1 MCCTRVNSRTNKKIK
16 ETIGF
21 NTTSCHL
28 CWSAWRVGSFR
39 RSLSVLSSMS
49 SILFSNSSFWSWNAF
64 FNTARASASLCLV
77 PRRFWMLSNSKQR
90 WSAIVLQEVLCSEL
104 PLLRWYWAL
113 VRMPSRPMAV
123 DSNVLTSWIA
133 SLRSFSSRSV
143 CFLFIL
149 LVASTVCRSRR
160 RVPDRELWLCT
171 NSATWD
177 RASCR
182 LSTTW
187 LASSNSWKQSSAL
200 PWRRW
205 RSSARPRA
213 PSFARWPCR
222 LCSSP
227 FLLSISAAW
236 SWKGRERYWP
246 LRYTMV

>member
-1 MCCTRVNSRTNKKIK
+1 MQPSPLFTPRVSSPSQC
-16 ETIGF
+16 ETLPAKQWLPICPF
-21 NTTSCHL
+21 PQPVVPTIQ
-28 CWSAWRVGSFR
+28 
-39 RSLSVLSSMS
+39 LSVSEFDSCKW
-49 SILFSNSSFWSWNAF
+49 IHTVF
-64 FNTARASASLCLV
+64 
-77 PRRFWMLSNSKQR
+77 
-90 WSAIVLQEVLCSEL
+90 VLCSEL